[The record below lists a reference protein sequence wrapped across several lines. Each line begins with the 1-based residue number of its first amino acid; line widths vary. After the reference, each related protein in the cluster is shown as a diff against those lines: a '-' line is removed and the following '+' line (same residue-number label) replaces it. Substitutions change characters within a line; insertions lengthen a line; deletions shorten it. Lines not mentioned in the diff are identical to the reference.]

1 MLRKVM
7 ARGIPNTGLRVEGGL
22 RMWWFIPKRIR
33 NSWWYRITSIVVV
46 LFLAYCIFVLGLI
59 PNPVVEYTYAK
70 DDRVFASC
78 DHGRVGAPLQESE
91 GPRRT
96 LSPSDCM
103 AAKRG
108 EEDRGGMRGH
118 RLQPR
123 LGAQDSPPLQRAG
136 SGCSGRPSPLQSR
149 RQGEGPAGRGRR
161 GGAARGPAGAAAGL
175 GGRGDVERAEGGALD
190 SAQER
195 LGEGA
200 RPAGFRVSE
209 EGGYESP
216 GSQAFQRPGRT
227 FREGGFQ
234 KSLPERVREI
244 EELHPEAEVQL
255 WAEDEARLGLKP
267 VVRRVWAP
275 VGERPVARFER
286 GYKWTYLYGFVRPES
301 GKVFWLILPTVNT
314 ELFSLALGEFAK
326 EVGAGKD
333 KRILLVVEKAGWHT
347 GGEMEVPEGIHLE
360 FLPSGSPELMPA
372 ERLWPLTNEAVANG
386 LFEEIEEIEQTL
398 LHRCVELLDQAEL
411 IEGLTNYHWWPQTA

>member
-1 MLRKVM
+1 MLWASV
-7 ARGIPNTGLRVEGGL
+7 ATPIP
-22 RMWWFIPKRIR
+22 
-33 NSWWYRITSIVVV
+33 
-46 LFLAYCIFVLGLI
+46 A
-59 PNPVVEYTYAK
+59 
-70 DDRVFASC
+70 
-78 DHGRVGAPLQESE
+78 
-91 GPRRT
+91 PRRGPCWT
-96 LSPSDCM
+96 RPERRS
-103 AAKRG
+103 
-108 EEDRGGMRGH
+108 
-118 RLQPR
+118 
-123 LGAQDSPPLQRAG
+123 
-136 SGCSGRPSPLQSR
+136 CSWPC
-149 RQGEGPAGRGRR
+149 RGRR
-161 GGAARGPAGAAAGL
+161 RL
-175 GGRGDVERAEGGALD
+175 GWAGDVERAEGGALD

-326 EVGAGKD
+326 EV
-333 KRILLVVEKAGWHT
+333 
-347 GGEMEVPEGIHLE
+347 
-360 FLPSGSPELMPA
+360 
-372 ERLWPLTNEAVANG
+372 
-386 LFEEIEEIEQTL
+386 
-398 LHRCVELLDQAEL
+398 
-411 IEGLTNYHWWPQTA
+411 